1 MRQMQ
6 PVLWTKGVLLSPQHL
21 QLQDRFLQDLLGFRL
36 SAVAPWRWGFSRL
49 RLDQEALEDGLV
61 ALEDARGVFP
71 DGLVFDVPEADAAPP
86 ARPVEDVLE
95 PGADGG
101 IVYLA
106 IAEWKPGGTNV
117 GLRPGTGARFD
128 AEMVHRRDDTT
139 GDGEKPVLV
148 GRKNLRLVGE
158 EEQTEGVMTL
168 PVARLRRNEAG
179 DVEVDG
185 TFVPPVVDHGASP
198 HLVSLNRRLVEIMT
212 ARSTT
217 LAGARRQRSEWMAEF
232 TQHDVGAFWLLYTV
246 NSFLPELR
254 HHLERGRSH
263 PVELFRAWTGLAGA
277 LTTFSPDLTPADL
290 PGYDHRDLQRSF
302 ETLDGMIRDLLAT
315 VVPSTHVSLPL
326 RGTDPHVYAAALDD
340 EDYFSAT
347 EIYLALK
354 SEMKGDE
361 MVRQVPALAKASS
374 GDRVDLL
381 VRTAR
386 SGVTLRHV
394 TNPPGSLPLKL
405 DYAYFRI
412 DRSGPE
418 WDAIRRSRNLAVY
431 LPARFTAVEGEV
443 ILLLPRDG
451 A

>member
-36 SAVAPWRWGFSRL
+36 TAVAPWRWGFARL
-49 RLDQEALEDGLV
+49 QLDLEALEDGLV
-61 ALEDARGVFP
+61 ALEDARGIFP
-71 DGLVFDVPEADAAPP
+71 DGLAFEIPESDAAPP
-86 ARPVEDVLE
+86 ARPVDDVLE
-95 PGADGG
+95 PDAEAGV
-101 IVYLA
+101 VYLS
-106 IAEWKPGGTNV
+106 IPEWKAGGTNV
-117 GLRPGTGARFD
+117 GMRPGTGARLD

-158 EEQTEGVMTL
+158 EEQTEGLMTL
-168 PVARLRRNEAG
+168 PVAKLRRNEAG
-179 DVEVDG
+179 DIAVDDD
-185 TFVPPVVDHGASP
+185 FVPPLVNHAASP

-217 LAGARRQRSEWMAEF
+217 LAGTRRQRSEWMAEF
-232 TQHDVGAFWLLYTV
+232 TQHDVGSFWLLYTV

-254 HHLERGRSH
+254 HHLEAERGH
-263 PVELFRAWTGLAGA
+263 PLQLFRSWTALAGS
-277 LTTFSPDLTPADL
+277 LTTFSRDLTPADL
-290 PGYDHRDLQRSF
+290 PSYDHRDLQGCF
-302 ETLDGMIRDLLAT
+302 EALDGMIRDLLAT

-340 EDYFSAT
+340 EEYFSAT
-347 EIYLALK
+347 EMYLALK
-354 SEMKGDE
+354 SQMGGDE
-361 MVRQVPALAKASS
+361 MARQVPGLAKASS

-381 VRTAR
+381 VRKAR

-405 DYAYFRI
+405 DYQYFRI

-418 WDAIRRSRNLAVY
+418 WDAVRRSRNIAVY
-431 LPARFTAVEGEV
+431 LPSKFADVEGEV

-451 A
+451 G

>member
-1 MRQMQ
+1 MQ

-36 SAVAPWRWGFSRL
+36 AAVAPWRWGFARL
-49 RLDQEALEDGLV
+49 QLDLEALEEGLV

-71 DGLVFDVPEADAAPP
+71 DGMPFEIPEADAAPP
-86 ARPVEDVLE
+86 ARAVEDVLE
-95 PGADGG
+95 PSATEGR
-101 IVYLA
+101 VYLA
-106 IAEWKPGGTNV
+106 LPEWKAGGTNV
-117 GLRPGTGARFD
+117 GMQPGSGARLD
-128 AEMVHRRDDTT
+128 AEMVYRRDDTT

-158 EEQTEGVMTL
+158 EEQIEGLMTL

-179 DVEVDG
+179 GVELDG
-185 TFVPPVVDHGASP
+185 DFVPPVVNHAASP

-212 ARSTT
+212 ARSAT
-217 LAGARRQRSEWMAEF
+217 LAGTRRQRSEWMAEF

-246 NSFLPELR
+246 NSSLPELR
-254 HHLERGRSH
+254 HHLEAERGH
-263 PVELFRAWTGLAGA
+263 PLELFRSWTALAGS

-290 PGYDHRDLQRSF
+290 PGYDHRDLQGCF
-302 ETLDGMIRDLLAT
+302 EALDGMIRDLLAT

-326 RGTDPHVYAAALDD
+326 RATDPHVYAAALDD
-340 EDYFSAT
+340 EEYFSAT

-354 SEMKGDE
+354 SEMGGEE
-361 MVRQVPALAKASS
+361 MARQVPGLAKASS
-374 GDRVDLL
+374 GDRVDQL
-381 VRTAR
+381 VRKAR

-405 DYAYFRI
+405 DYQYFRI

-418 WDAIRRSRNLAVY
+418 WDAIRRSRNIAVY
-431 LPARFTAVEGEV
+431 LPAKFTAVEGEV

-451 A
+451 S